1 MLFFLPNL
9 KHFQEGAILA
19 VVCIPVIL
27 SIVAA
32 QLEDFINPRGWRQG
46 LVEAG
51 WDLCVLALGIM
62 GAVICEHPKPTGVL
76 AGVGSIGLILII
88 TLIIGR
94 FRLRQ
99 RYTGY
104 HAVTSFMLSA
114 IAILIPTAWI
124 TKYVTEACK

>member
-46 LVEAG
+46 LVEVG
-51 WDLCVLALGIM
+51 WDICVLALGIM
-62 GAVICEHPKPTGVL
+62 GAVIYEHPKPTGVL
-76 AGVGSIGLILII
+76 AGVGSIGLILIM
-88 TLIIGR
+88 TLTIGR
-94 FRLRQ
+94 FRIRKG
-99 RYTGY
+99 YTGY
-104 HAVTSFMLSA
+104 HAVISFMLGA